1 MLNSHEAAEA
11 VSQERQM
18 LEFRVNEIYGM
29 LLHYREAVDTMH
41 TIVCLLLGVN
51 IGALLTASYLVVRL
65 LQAGG

>member
-11 VSQERQM
+11 VSQERQT

-29 LLHYREAVDTMH
+29 LLHYHEAVDTMR
-41 TIVCLLLGVN
+41 TIICILLGVN
-51 IGALLTASYLVVRL
+51 IGALLIVSYLVVRL